1 MDRFK
6 KVQRTAW
13 TILLLAFLACLVLA
27 IGTPLTTRW
36 FVLNS
41 TRPLVVVVQP
51 RSGIVSQRQSGSA
64 TSVLVNEGTEIRHD
78 NTLTLSENG
87 RALLLFYHPDVKDT
101 EEMGTPIAT
110 VQLYGKT
117 EITIEAAQT
126 PRFASSP
133 LPHRVKLRI
142 QRGANTHISVESNE
156 RPTVLYI
163 QTPHGSIEMD
173 QGTYTVAVEQ
183 DQTEFSV
190 GNGRAYLT
198 DPTSEDRPVLT
209 APQRVELTANGIGEI
224 FIGERD
230 ILRTRNGDFEEDF
243 EGSWEVYTRTGDPA
257 ESGGLVR
264 QTTVQDGHRIVL
276 LTRVG
281 QQFAETGITQEI
293 NQDIHGAKSL
303 QVRARV
309 RVDVQTLGTC
319 GSQGSEC
326 PIMLRI
332 KYTDQS
338 GAVREWLQGFY
349 AIEGDDAPFCPSCE
363 WQAEQ
368 IKVAGPGI
376 WYNYESPDLLP
387 SLKALDIEPAT
398 IHRVDIYASGHT
410 YGAAI
415 DEIAIL
421 VGE

>member
-1 MDRFK
+1 MDKFK

-13 TILLLAFLACLVLA
+13 IILLLASFTCLILA
-27 IGTPLTTRW
+27 IGTPLSVRW

-41 TRPLVVVVQP
+41 TRPLVVVIQP
-51 RSGIVSQRQSGSA
+51 RSGIVSQQQSGSA
-64 TSVLVNEGTEIRHD
+64 TSVLINDDTEIRHD
-78 NTLTLSENG
+78 SILTLSENG
-87 RALLLFYHPDVKDT
+87 DAFLLFYHPDTYGT
-101 EEMGTPIAT
+101 EEMSMPIAT
-110 VQLYGKT
+110 VQLFGRT
-117 EITIEAAQT
+117 EITIETAQT
-126 PRFASSP
+126 PRFASSK
-133 LPHRVKLRI
+133 LPHRVMLYI
-142 QRGANTHISVESNE
+142 QRGSNTQISVENNE
-156 RPTVLYI
+156 RPTTLFI
-163 QTPHGSIEMD
+163 RTPHGNVEMD
-173 QGTYTVAVEQ
+173 QGAYTVVVER

-190 GNGRAYLT
+190 NNGRAYLT

-209 APQRVELTANGIGEI
+209 DLQRVELTTDGIGEI

-230 ILRTRNGDFEEDF
+230 ILRTRNGDFEEPL
-243 EGSWEVYTRTGDPA
+243 ESTWEVYTRTGDPA
-257 ESGGLVR
+257 EDGGLLR

-349 AIEGDDAPFCPSCE
+349 AIEGEDEPFCPSCE
-363 WQAEQ
+363 WQARQ
-368 IKVAGPGI
+368 IKVAQPGV
-376 WYNYESPDLLP
+376 WHNYESPDLLP
-387 SLKALDIEPAT
+387 LFQELGIEPAT
-398 IHRVDIYASGHT
+398 IYRVDIYASGHT